1 MILPYPCHW
10 LNVFCLTLAGFEQFF
25 LNPCVLL
32 KGLRFIRSIVPQE
45 LVSIK
50 TYPFGM
56 IKQIHRIERSRFAR
70 NHTNRPKSYK
80 FE

>member
-10 LNVFCLTLAGFEQFF
+10 LNVFL
-25 LNPCVLL
+25 LNPGENRTILPKPVFLL